1 MGALTGSGFRVAGAG
16 GLANIA
22 SMLGASNI
30 MFRPAGAE
38 DSDEDD
44 EDDAMGSV
52 KEVEDASKDVKGVS
66 LHHQLKEGLG

>member
-38 DSDEDD
+38 DSDDDD
-44 EDDAMGSV
+44 EDEQMGNI
-52 KEVEDASKDVKGVS
+52 KEVEDAKDVKGVCHLLIQREYS
-66 LHHQLKEGLG
+66 